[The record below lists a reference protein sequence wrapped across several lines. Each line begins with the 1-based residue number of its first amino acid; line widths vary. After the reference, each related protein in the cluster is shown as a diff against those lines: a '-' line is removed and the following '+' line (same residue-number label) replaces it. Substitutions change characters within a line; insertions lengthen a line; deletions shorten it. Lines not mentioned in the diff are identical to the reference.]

1 MRIGG
6 GAQPLLGDGHR
17 AAQQAR
23 GLGSVAE
30 LVQPQGP
37 GHQQL
42 RVHLSEVVAALDRAE
57 RRPVLRQS
65 LVAGGRH
72 LVQARRGGGLGVGGE
87 RRGVP
92 LVAAGG
98 GFQQQ
103 AGAGQVPH
111 ALDDPPGHHRD
122 PGQVGQGLRLA
133 QDVAAPAV
141 VLQQRLPDGQRVV
154 VMPEPLVDVH
164 PALQDE
170 ADRLVVAE
178 RPSHRLVDVR
188 GRERLVAPV
197 RLVERVHLQ
206 AQRVQRAVRGHR
218 HRQARV
224 RPALHAGGRTRYGS
238 ARCGP
243 SAGGRAAARR
253 AVAVT
258 LARME
263 GRSDARLPVPVS
275 AYGPLN
281 ALGLQVHALNE
292 PHRRYEALAAA
303 DVNEAVARAFGDDKT
318 VGFVLQGRMYVYERL
333 GHYDDALAVGEA
345 LLEHHRGSGNVLGE
359 AKTLADLARIAMVAG
374 RIVESMRHLARS
386 GLLLE
391 TPARRNERY
400 ASALASYAQA
410 ATAAGLYEVAAAG
423 YQRLAEYRAPFGP
436 VEGGYYFGQV
446 YAELLMS
453 WALRLDQLGHT
464 PEAAS
469 LLRRT
474 VAITEEWLGT
484 TTDPHESREVIALRA
499 LAFAKLG
506 QVDQAVALAAA
517 VVVPLRATERHWGAW
532 SAHLA
537 LGIALRARGELG
549 AARRELLAARQLS
562 ESGPQARER
571 PIVLYELAVLAA
583 EELGTDAVGDL
594 LEALRVQAQQL
605 WQQRLQRLAMLR
617 QARQREELEIE
628 RTRAEA
634 ALLFDPLTGLGNR
647 RRFDQLMAA
656 LDAGQLPEPTGLLVI
671 DVDKF
676 KAVNDTH
683 SHSAGDQVLREL
695 GAVLKASCRAADIP
709 PVRYAGDEFTIFLHA
724 DLPTAVAV
732 AERIR
737 IAVASTD
744 FDHVAPGTRVTI
756 SIGVAVRRPGMSAAE
771 LFHAADTKMYQAKR
785 DGRDRVVA

>member
-1 MRIGG
+1 
-6 GAQPLLGDGHR
+6 
-17 AAQQAR
+17 
-23 GLGSVAE
+23 
-30 LVQPQGP
+30 
-37 GHQQL
+37 
-42 RVHLSEVVAALDRAE
+42 
-57 RRPVLRQS
+57 
-65 LVAGGRH
+65 
-72 LVQARRGGGLGVGGE
+72 
-87 RRGVP
+87 
-92 LVAAGG
+92 
-98 GFQQQ
+98 
-103 AGAGQVPH
+103 
-111 ALDDPPGHHRD
+111 
-122 PGQVGQGLRLA
+122 
-133 QDVAAPAV
+133 
-141 VLQQRLPDGQRVV
+141 
-154 VMPEPLVDVH
+154 
-164 PALQDE
+164 
-170 ADRLVVAE
+170 
-178 RPSHRLVDVR
+178 
-188 GRERLVAPV
+188 
-197 RLVERVHLQ
+197 
-206 AQRVQRAVRGHR
+206 
-218 HRQARV
+218 
-224 RPALHAGGRTRYGS
+224 
-238 ARCGP
+238 
-243 SAGGRAAARR
+243 
-253 AVAVT
+253 
-258 LARME
+258 ME

-391 TPARRNERY
+391 TTTRRNERY

-605 WQQRLQRLAMLR
+605 WQQRLRRLAMLR